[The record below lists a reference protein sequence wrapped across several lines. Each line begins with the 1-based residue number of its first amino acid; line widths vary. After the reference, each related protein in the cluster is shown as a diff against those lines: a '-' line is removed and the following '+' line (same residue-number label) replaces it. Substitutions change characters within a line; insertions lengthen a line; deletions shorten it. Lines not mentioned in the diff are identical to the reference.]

1 MKRIL
6 IVMLAVCLLLTMF
19 AACKK
24 KDTAENELLTGKHYA
39 KISVEN
45 YGDIVVELDADI
57 APITVTNFV
66 NLVNDKFYDG
76 ITFHRIIDGFMMQGG
91 DPDGDGIGGSETTI
105 KGEFTANGVE
115 NNLSHT
121 RGVISMAR
129 TNDLD
134 SASSQF
140 FIVHEDSEFL
150 DGQYAAF
157 GHVVSGMEVVDAVC
171 ENTPVQDSN
180 GTVAA
185 ADQPKMTA
193 VRMLSDYTPPATTT
207 TTQPTVDTSNS
218 LKGKHLVEITVENY
232 GVIKLELD
240 ADTAPIT
247 VTNFVKLANEGFYD
261 GLTFH
266 RIIDGFMIQGGDP
279 DGNGTGG
286 SDEEIVGEFAANG
299 YENDISHVRGVISM
313 ARSNKPNSASSQFF
327 IVHEDSPHLD
337 GNYAAFGHV
346 LSGIEVVDAI
356 CENTPVQDSNGT
368 VSAADQPKIT
378 SVRVLEGDTNE

>member
-1 MKRIL
+1 MKRL
-6 IVMLAVCLLLTMF
+6 WSVMLAMCLVLCAL
-19 AACKK
+19 AGCKGK
-24 KDTAENELLTGKHYA
+24 TDDELLTGKHYA

-66 NLVNDKFYDG
+66 QLVNDKFYDG
-76 ITFHRIIDGFMMQGG
+76 VTFHRIMEGFMMQGG
-91 DPDGDGIGGSETTI
+91 DPDGDGIGGAETTI

-129 TNDLD
+129 TNDPD

-140 FIVHEDSEFL
+140 FIVHEDSVFL
-150 DGQYAAF
+150 DGNYAAF

-171 ENTPVQDSN
+171 ENTPVVDDN
-180 GTVAA
+180 GTVLAA
-185 ADQPKMTA
+185 NQPKMTA
-193 VRMLSDYTPPATTT
+193 VRMLQDYTPPVTTT
-207 TTQPTVDTSNS
+207 TAKPTVDTSQC

-247 VTNFVKLANEGFYD
+247 VTNFVKLAKEGFYD

-279 DGNGTGG
+279 EGTGYGG
-286 SDEEIVGEFAANG
+286 SDEEIEGEFASNG
-299 YENDISHVRGVISM
+299 YENNISHRRGVISM

-327 IVHEDSPHLD
+327 IVHQDSTHLD

-346 LSGIEVVDAI
+346 LSGMEVVDAI
-356 CENTPVQDSNGT
+356 CESTPVTDNNGT
-368 VSAADQPKIT
+368 VVAENQPKMT
-378 SVRVLEGDTNE
+378 SVRVLEDDANE